1 DDESH
6 PLLDPDAHN
15 GQGTSH
21 IQPPQAPADRQD
33 KQHQS
38 QHIQSNGGPYPGTQ
52 GMMAVQPE
60 IKIFR
65 RGDVEVSGIELF
77 EQFIEQ
83 QKHIDQ
89 HRDLNNGSKGEQGPI
104 CDAIVGDTANDLQSQ
119 DDQGRARGKG
129 GGDEARA
136 DNRGIPKRPAAQ
148 SDIKEGGDRV
158 DGYRPDNG
166 NE

>member
-1 DDESH
+1 KNRVTEEAKSPDPEANQGFIQSRYVFDNFSQGTGNESWDDESH

-38 QHIQSNGGPYPGTQ
+38 QHIQSYGGPYPGTQ
-52 GMMAVQPE
+52 GMMAMQPE

-65 RGDVEVSGIELF
+65 RGDVEVAGIELF
-77 EQFIEQ
+77 EQFVEQ

-89 HRDLNNGSKGEQGPI
+89 HRDLNNSPQGQQGPI
-104 CDAIVGDTANDLQSQ
+104 RDAIVGD
-119 DDQGRARGKG
+119 
-129 GGDEARA
+129 
-136 DNRGIPKRPAAQ
+136 
-148 SDIKEGGDRV
+148 
-158 DGYRPDNG
+158 
-166 NE
+166 